1 MLFRSKYL
9 FMSPSMSP
17 ADIRKSYVLDELDE
31 KRVASDPYRQFSQW
45 WEEVLKAG
53 IEEPNAMILATADKQ
68 GRPEARTVLLKG
80 FDTAGFVFYTNY
92 ESAKAQQLNDNPF
105 CSLLFFWKELER
117 QVRIIGA
124 VEKVSAIETAEYF
137 NSRPE
142 GSRIGAWASPQ
153 SRVVADKQW
162 LENNYREY
170 EVKFKEGEIPVP
182 YHWGGYRVVAERIEF
197 WQGRPNRMHDR
208 IQYRKEAGRWIIERL
223 AP

>member
-1 MLFRSKYL
+1 MQ
-9 FMSPSMSP
+9 PSVSP
-17 ADIRKSYVLDELDE
+17 ADIRKGYALDVLDE
-31 KRVASDPYRQFSQW
+31 KRVSVDPFTQFSQW

-53 IEEPNAMILATADKQ
+53 IEEPNAMTLATADRQ

-92 ESAKAQQLNDNPF
+92 ESAKARQLDENPF
-105 CSLLFFWKELER
+105 CSVLFFWKELER

-124 VEKVSAIETAEYF
+124 VEKVSAAETAEYF

-170 EVKFKEGEIPVP
+170 ELNFQEGVIPVP
-182 YHWGGYRVVAERIEF
+182 SHWGGYRVVAERIEF

>member
-1 MLFRSKYL
+1 MQ
-9 FMSPSMSP
+9 PSVSP
-17 ADIRKSYVLDELDE
+17 ADIRKGYALDVLDE
-31 KRVASDPYRQFSQW
+31 KRVSVDPFTQFSQW

-53 IEEPNAMILATADKQ
+53 IEEPNAMTLATADKQ

-80 FDTAGFVFYTNY
+80 FDAAGFVFYTNY
-92 ESAKAQQLNDNPF
+92 ESAKARQLDDNPF
-105 CSLLFFWKELER
+105 CSVLFFWKELER

-124 VEKVSAIETAEYF
+124 VEKVSAAETVEYF

-170 EVKFKEGEIPVP
+170 EVKFQGGVIPVP
-182 YHWGGYRVVAERIEF
+182 SHWGGYRVVAERIEF

>member
-1 MLFRSKYL
+1 MQ
-9 FMSPSMSP
+9 PSVSP
-17 ADIRKSYVLDELDE
+17 ADIRKGYALDVLDE
-31 KRVASDPYRQFSQW
+31 KRVSVDPFTQFSQW

-53 IEEPNAMILATADKQ
+53 IEEPNAMTLATADKQ

-80 FDTAGFVFYTNY
+80 FDAAGFVFYTNY
-92 ESAKAQQLNDNPF
+92 ESAKARQLDENPF
-105 CSLLFFWKELER
+105 CSVLFFWKELER

-124 VEKVSAIETAEYF
+124 VEKVSAAETAEYF

-170 EVKFKEGEIPVP
+170 EVKFQGGVIPVP
-182 YHWGGYRVVAERIEF
+182 SHWGGYRVVAERIEF